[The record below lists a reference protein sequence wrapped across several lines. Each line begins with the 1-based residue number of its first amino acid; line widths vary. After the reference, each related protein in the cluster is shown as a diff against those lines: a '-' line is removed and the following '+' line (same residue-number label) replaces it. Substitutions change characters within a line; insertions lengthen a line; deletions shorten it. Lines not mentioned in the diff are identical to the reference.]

1 MGGGSLGFIVE
12 ILVALL
18 LAVTIG
24 YCLVVNRKLERLR
37 SDQSELK
44 EFIRELN
51 MATTHAEHAISGLQK
66 SADNAEEMLG
76 SHIESARELATR
88 LAHGIA
94 QAEEVYSKLEL
105 LNQLQRHAPSSKS
118 PEPQQRKRPSHGLRA
133 SKLGLGLL
141 NAEEG
146 GSAPANINQ
155 DAA

>member
-1 MGGGSLGFIVE
+1 MGGGSLGFVVE
-12 ILVALL
+12 ILVAVL

-44 EFIRELN
+44 GFIRELN
-51 MATTHAEHAISGLQK
+51 TATTHAEHAIVGLQK

-76 SHIESARELATR
+76 SQVKSARELATLLSESVAR
-88 LAHGIA
+88 G
-94 QAEEVYSKLEL
+94 EEVYSKLEM
-105 LNQLQRHAPSSKS
+105 LNQF
-118 PEPQQRKRPSHGLRA
+118 QQRNQNAKPIRQRAKPAHGLRA
-133 SKLGLGLL
+133 SSLGIGRL

-146 GSAPANINQ
+146 RAARAGNDR